1 MRKKLILSITCVLLA
16 CVLLASLTSCMK
28 IGMKQNSIESRLKEV
43 GASISYE
50 RTTPMTNGSKGYS
63 FEDLILSEKS
73 YTYTVDSQEV
83 ELTQQLYVIFCG
95 DDESADFAESA
106 CKEYVSKYSTDN
118 VADLASEIVVV
129 ARNPPS
135 PKLYKWNVYRYDRVV
150 MCGYYELLTIA
161 RNY

>member
-1 MRKKLILSITCVLLA
+1 MRKKLILSISCVLLV

-106 CKEYVSKYSTDN
+106 CKEYVSKYSTDY
-118 VADLASEIVVV
+118 VADLVSPQDPE
-129 ARNPPS
+129 S

-161 RNY
+161 RND

>member
-63 FEDLILSEKS
+63 FEDLILS
-73 YTYTVDSQEV
+73 
-83 ELTQQLYVIFCG
+83 
-95 DDESADFAESA
+95 
-106 CKEYVSKYSTDN
+106 
-118 VADLASEIVVV
+118 
-129 ARNPPS
+129 
-135 PKLYKWNVYRYDRVV
+135 
-150 MCGYYELLTIA
+150 
-161 RNY
+161 